1 MIRVLL
7 TSSPCMPKIDLH
19 SHSTISDGSYTPAEL
34 LQYAAAQGVEIMAL
48 TDHDDVAGLEQ
59 ARVVAEDLGM
69 SLVNGVE
76 ISVTWNKRTIH
87 IVGLRVDPTHPGL
100 LAGLEG
106 IRAGR
111 LTRAE
116 AIAAELDK
124 AGITGSLEGV
134 LEYAKERIISRT
146 HFARFL
152 VARGHAKDV
161 KTVFKKFLVKGKP
174 GHVSHQWADMGEAIG
189 WIRNSGGVAVLAH
202 PGRYDIGKT
211 TMHGLFSAFKE
222 AGGEAV
228 EVVSG
233 SHTVDQYRIFAEYA
247 RLYDL
252 MASSGSDYH
261 GPTHNYFDMG
271 RLPPLPSGCVPV
283 WQGWPELARFESQL
297 ETQRISA

>member
-1 MIRVLL
+1 
-7 TSSPCMPKIDLH
+7 MPKIDLH

-34 LQYAAAQGVEIMAL
+34 VTYAASKGVEIMAL
-48 TDHDDVAGLEQ
+48 TDHDDVGGLGE
-59 ARVVAEDLGM
+59 ARAVAENLGI
-69 SLVNGVE
+69 SLINGVE

-87 IVGLRVDPTHPGL
+87 IVGLRVDPTNPEL
-100 LAGLEG
+100 LAGLEN

-111 LTRAE
+111 RTRAE

-124 AGITGSLEGV
+124 AGIAGSLEGS
-134 LEYAKERIISRT
+134 LAYAKERIISRT

-152 VARGHAKDV
+152 VAQGHAKDV
-161 KTVFKKFLVKGKP
+161 KTVFKKYLVKGKP
-174 GHVSHQWADMGEAIG
+174 GHVSHQWAGMCEAIG

-211 TMHGLFSAFKE
+211 TMHGLFNTFKE

-247 RLYDL
+247 QLYEL
-252 MASSGSDYH
+252 KASAGSDYH
-261 GPTHNYFDMG
+261 GPSHNYFDMG

-283 WQGWPELARFESQL
+283 WHGWPELARFKSQP
-297 ETQRISA
+297 EAQCISA

>member
-1 MIRVLL
+1 M
-7 TSSPCMPKIDLH
+7 MPLKIDLH

-34 LQYAAAQGVEIMAL
+34 VNYAAAQGVDIMAL

-59 ARVVAEDLGM
+59 ARIAAESLGV
-69 SLVNGVE
+69 SLINGVE

-87 IVGLRVDPTHPGL
+87 IVGLRVDPNHPEL
-100 LAGLEG
+100 LAGLAH

-116 AIAAELDK
+116 AIAAELDTV
-124 AGITGSLEGV
+124 GINGSLEGA
-134 LEYAKERIISRT
+134 LAYAKERIISRT

-152 VARGHAKDV
+152 VAQGHAKDV

-174 GHVSHQWADMGEAIG
+174 GHVSHQWAELGEAVK
-189 WIRNSGGVAVLAH
+189 WIKDSGGVAVLAH
-202 PGRYDIGKT
+202 PGRYDMGKT
-211 TMHGLFSAFKE
+211 TLHGLFAAFKE

-233 SHTVDQYRIFAEYA
+233 SHTADQYRIFAEYA
-247 RLYDL
+247 QLYEL
-252 MASSGSDYH
+252 QASAGSDYH
-261 GPTHNYFDMG
+261 GPAHNYFDMG

-283 WQGWPELARFESQL
+283 WQGWPELAQFEAR
-297 ETQRISA
+297 RISA

>member
-1 MIRVLL
+1 
-7 TSSPCMPKIDLH
+7 MPKIDLH

-34 LQYAAAQGVEIMAL
+34 VTYAASQGVEIMAL
-48 TDHDDVAGLEQ
+48 TDHDDVGGLDQ
-59 ARVVAEDLGM
+59 ARVVAEGLGM
-69 SLVNGVE
+69 SLINGVE

-87 IVGLRVDPTHPGL
+87 IVGLRVDPAYPEL
-100 LAGLEG
+100 LAGLEN

-111 LTRAE
+111 LTRAA

-124 AGITGSLEGV
+124 AGISGSLEGSMA
-134 LEYAKERIISRT
+134 YAKERIISRT

-152 VARGHAKDV
+152 VAQGHAKDV

-189 WIRNSGGVAVLAH
+189 WIRNSGGMAVLAH

-211 TMHGLFSAFKE
+211 TMHGLFAAFKE
-222 AGGEAV
+222 AGGVAV

-247 RLYDL
+247 RL
-252 MASSGSDYH
+252 
-261 GPTHNYFDMG
+261 
-271 RLPPLPSGCVPV
+271 
-283 WQGWPELARFESQL
+283 
-297 ETQRISA
+297 

>member
-1 MIRVLL
+1 MINVLL

-34 LQYAAAQGVEIMAL
+34 VTYAASKGVEIMAL
-48 TDHDDVAGLEQ
+48 TDHDDVGGLEQ
-59 ARVVAEDLGM
+59 ARTVADELGV
-69 SLVNGVE
+69 SLINGVE

-100 LAGLEG
+100 LAGLES

-111 LTRAE
+111 LTRAV

-124 AGITGSLEGV
+124 AGIPGSLEGSRA
-134 LEYAKERIISRT
+134 YAKERIISRT

-152 VARGHAKDV
+152 VAQGYAKDV

-202 PGRYDIGKT
+202 PGRYDMGKT
-211 TMHGLFSAFKE
+211 TLHGLFNTFKE

-247 RLYDL
+247 KLYEL
-252 MASSGSDYH
+252 QASAGSDYH
-261 GPTHNYFDMG
+261 GPAHNYFDMG

-283 WQGWPELARFESQL
+283 WQGWPELAQFEAR
-297 ETQRISA
+297 RISA

>member
-1 MIRVLL
+1 MISILL

-34 LQYAAAQGVEIMAL
+34 VTYAASQGVEIMAL
-48 TDHDDVAGLEQ
+48 TDHDDVGGLDQ

-69 SLVNGVE
+69 SLINGVE

-87 IVGLRVDPTHPGL
+87 IVGLRVDPTYPEL
-100 LAGLEG
+100 LAGLEN

-111 LTRAE
+111 LTRAA

-124 AGITGSLEGV
+124 AGISGSLEGSMA
-134 LEYAKERIISRT
+134 YAKERIISRT

-152 VARGHAKDV
+152 VAQGHAKDV

-174 GHVSHQWADMGEAIG
+174 GHVSHQWADMSEAIG
-189 WIRNSGGVAVLAH
+189 WIRRSGGVAVLAH

-211 TMHGLFSAFKE
+211 TMHGLFAAFKE
-222 AGGEAV
+222 AGGVAV

-247 RLYDL
+247 RLYEL
-252 MASSGSDYH
+252 QASAGSDYH
-261 GPTHNYFDMG
+261 GPTHNFFDMG

-283 WQGWPELARFESQL
+283 WQDWPELERF
-297 ETQRISA
+297 